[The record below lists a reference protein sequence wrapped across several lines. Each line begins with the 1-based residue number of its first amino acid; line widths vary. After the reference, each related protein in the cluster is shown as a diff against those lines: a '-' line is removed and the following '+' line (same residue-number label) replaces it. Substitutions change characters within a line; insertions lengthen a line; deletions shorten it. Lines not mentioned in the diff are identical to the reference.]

1 MPLMPVHPGTSV
13 QRPLGQ
19 LQSWSGDAGRRMWL
33 HHMRK
38 RAPRCSRGSAL
49 QATFAVNTAI
59 IPDSLRLSGEMR
71 AHLEWNQKRRRVRRQ
86 MWEKERTDAD
96 GSIQKGEISVMHFKM
111 HIN

>member
-1 MPLMPVHPGTSV
+1 MPVHPGASV
-13 QRPLGQ
+13 QRPLGR

-59 IPDSLRLSGEMR
+59 IPDSLRLSGKMR
-71 AHLEWNQKRRRVRRQ
+71 AHLEVESEEETRATPYVR
-86 MWEKERTDAD
+86 E
-96 GSIQKGEISVMHFKM
+96 GE
-111 HIN
+111 N